1 MSSPPISKPTA
12 LTKSETATAFN
23 PPKIAYAI
31 PIIPIDQTQILIV
44 ADSEIP
50 KTLGKSNIVLNASE
64 PEYKIV
70 GSNTIPKA
78 TRNKIDSSAFVCW
91 SNRYCINSGIVV
103 IPDLMYFG
111 KR

>member
-64 PEYKIV
+64 PDTKSLEAIQFQRLLEIKLTAVPLFV
-70 GSNTIPKA
+70 GQ
-78 TRNKIDSSAFVCW
+78 ID
-91 SNRYCINSGIVV
+91 I
-103 IPDLMYFG
+103 L
-111 KR
+111 